1 MEQICVAWMSL
12 KRVAL
17 KIYFSIKGA
26 NDILCCDPESSFF
39 NAVFRADINDL
50 WERLLT
56 LLLMKLNDGMYA
68 GRETSIS
75 FCMILRS
82 LIITSFPMSLDSLTF
97 LNQKNL
103 LLSRTDCNGLS
114 FCIQLALGMILSEWE
129 KKVNLFS
136 MCNSIILYCFG
147 MPRCCVYWQNIMSI
161 VKGEEDRSE
170 SINWNVEIKGELTIE
185 NCFVIYDTHN
195 MAVVSRAIECC
206 RLASSMRSDLTK
218 NAARALLSFFSIRQ
232 DGKCVDYNCIVLY
245 F

>member
-97 LNQKNL
+97 LNQK
-103 LLSRTDCNGLS
+103 S
-114 FCIQLALGMILSEWE
+114 
-129 KKVNLFS
+129 
-136 MCNSIILYCFG
+136 
-147 MPRCCVYWQNIMSI
+147 SI
-161 VKGEEDRSE
+161 VEPHRLQRTLILNTACVRDDLKRVRKK
-170 SINWNVEIKGELTIE
+170 NL
-185 NCFVIYDTHN
+185 IYFRCAIRLFYIVLACR
-195 MAVVSRAIECC
+195 AVVYIGKILWALWKARKIDQRASIE
-206 RLASSMRSDLTK
+206 M
-218 NAARALLSFFSIRQ
+218 
-232 DGKCVDYNCIVLY
+232 
-245 F
+245 